1 MKKLLIIAINLML
14 ALTVSIAKGDE
25 YKIDIEG
32 MHAAINFKV
41 RHIGISWL
49 SGRFDKFD
57 GYFVFDEGNPA
68 ASKVIVNVDVASVN
82 SNHEARDAHIREEN
96 YLNVTNNPTAH
107 FESTSIEILDKR
119 SGLIH
124 GQLTLNGVSNSVSL
138 DAKFVGKGDD
148 PWGGHRAAF
157 EAKLSINPKDF
168 DFKFEYGDVY
178 LTLYLEGIRKTADNT
193 NDDH

>member
-57 GYFVFDEGNPA
+57 GYFFLM
-68 ASKVIVNVDVASVN
+68 KVTRL
-82 SNHEARDAHIREEN
+82 HQR
-96 YLNVTNNPTAH
+96 L
-107 FESTSIEILDKR
+107 L
-119 SGLIH
+119 LM
-124 GQLTLNGVSNSVSL
+124 
-138 DAKFVGKGDD
+138 
-148 PWGGHRAAF
+148 
-157 EAKLSINPKDF
+157 
-168 DFKFEYGDVY
+168 
-178 LTLYLEGIRKTADNT
+178 
-193 NDDH
+193 

>member
-57 GYFVFDEGNPA
+57 GYFVFDESNPDRK
-68 ASKVIVNVDVASVN
+68 STRLN
-82 SNHEARDAHIREEN
+82 SSH
-96 YLNVTNNPTAH
+96 
-107 FESTSIEILDKR
+107 
-119 SGLIH
+119 
-124 GQLTLNGVSNSVSL
+124 
-138 DAKFVGKGDD
+138 
-148 PWGGHRAAF
+148 
-157 EAKLSINPKDF
+157 
-168 DFKFEYGDVY
+168 
-178 LTLYLEGIRKTADNT
+178 
-193 NDDH
+193 

>member
-57 GYFVFDEGNPA
+57 GYFVFDESNPA

-124 GQLTLNGVSNSVSL
+124 GQLTLNGVTNSVSL
-138 DAKFVGKGDD
+138 DAEFVGKGDD
-148 PWGGHRAAF
+148 PWGGHALHLKQNYQLIQRISTSNLNMEMF
-157 EAKLSINPKDF
+157 
-168 DFKFEYGDVY
+168 
-178 LTLYLEGIRKTADNT
+178 T
-193 NDDH
+193 